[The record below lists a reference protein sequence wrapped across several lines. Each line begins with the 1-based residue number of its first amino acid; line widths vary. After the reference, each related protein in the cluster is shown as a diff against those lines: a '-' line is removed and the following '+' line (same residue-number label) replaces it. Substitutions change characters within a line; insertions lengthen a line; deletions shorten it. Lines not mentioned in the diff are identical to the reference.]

1 MKQKAYGTAL
11 LIGSTVLWGSSFAVR
26 KMGMEQIGPL
36 MQNAARFFVAF
47 CFMGLVILLQHF
59 LNRRKGIVRQEK
71 LPIKLQLKNGII
83 IGTVFATGSA
93 FQQIGLLTIDAGKT
107 GFITSVY
114 TVLVPVIS
122 CLFFKTEIE
131 KKIWIGMMMSLVG
144 LFFITGGG
152 MHFETGY
159 LILLAGSVLFALH
172 IILIGKYVHSANPL
186 ILAFAQLAAGAV
198 INFVMAI
205 IMQESIHFPMIRDSL
220 AVILYTGIFS
230 LGIANVLQFISQ
242 KMISPSVAAIICSFE
257 SVFSL
262 VFGIVLLGE
271 HVTVIQSFGAL
282 LIFSAALVSQMK
294 ERVYK

>member
-1 MKQKAYGTAL
+1 MKQKVYGTAL
-11 LIGSTVLWGSSFAVR
+11 LIGSTILWGSSFAVR

-47 CFMGLVILLQHF
+47 CFMGFVIFLQYF
-59 LNRRKGIVRQEK
+59 LDRYKEIVRQEK
-71 LPIKLQLKNGII
+71 VPIKLQIKNGLI
-83 IGTVFATGSA
+83 IGTAFAAGSA
-93 FQQIGLLTIDAGKT
+93 LQQIGLLTVDAGKT

-122 CLFFKTEIE
+122 FLFFKAEIE
-131 KKIWIGMMMSLVG
+131 KKIWIGMVMSLVG
-144 LFFITGGG
+144 LFFITGGR

-172 IILIGKYVHSANPL
+172 IILIGKYVHNANPL
-186 ILAFAQLAAGAV
+186 ILALAQLAAGTV
-198 INFVMAI
+198 INFMMAI
-205 IMQESIHFPMIRDSL
+205 IMQENIRFQMIQDGL

-230 LGIANVLQFISQ
+230 LGIANVLQFVSQ
-242 KMISPSVAAIICSFE
+242 KMISASVAAIICSFE
-257 SVFSL
+257 SVFGL

-282 LIFSAALVSQMK
+282 LIFSAAIVSQMEK
-294 ERVYK
+294 RVCK